1 MDMHKKIVAF
11 AMSLDMK
18 ELKDNRLLL
27 LTNHGLLS
35 ALPVFSDDPN
45 PQAKVLYQFLENSE
59 KAANKNFIPN
69 PDRHMIFD
77 KDSIL
82 LKDIQLIT
90 PNGTHNLGSFL
101 LNTSLVTAVSIGD
114 FKQPN

>member
-1 MDMHKKIVAF
+1 MDMHKKILAF

-69 PDRHMIFD
+69 LDRHMIFD